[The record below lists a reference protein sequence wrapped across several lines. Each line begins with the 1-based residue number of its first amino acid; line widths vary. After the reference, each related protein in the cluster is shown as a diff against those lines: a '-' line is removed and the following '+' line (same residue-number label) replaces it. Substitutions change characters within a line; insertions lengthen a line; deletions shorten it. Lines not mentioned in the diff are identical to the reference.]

1 VQDTVLGKLLSV
13 TGTSERPKAHHVLP
27 QFYLRAWSDERGL
40 IAMLNRDGKE
50 VKTGSK
56 ALAVEND
63 FYTVTNPQGEKDGIV
78 EKALAEID
86 AQGAAA
92 HSALL
97 RCEFPLEPEQ
107 KIAFA
112 EWLGLQWVR
121 GRSSRASGRELADK
135 MQKMLNKFGLQNA
148 DIKESSEGEPDSDSE
163 DLDEDIPLG
172 AGPAIEVPDLSHI
185 PKDEREKLEIELD
198 NYEFVIPK
206 EFQLLQMLKMRS
218 PAALPF
224 LEAEWHLLQ
233 FEDKLLF
240 TSDEPIILQRNWRPE
255 NKFLGI
261 GPASA
266 DHIYVPLSPNL
277 CLAMIRAGSIG
288 KQTFRNLPKEEAE
301 KVRGGTLKTWWSQL
315 FRHVDGPSFPDS
327 IPSLPSERVEVG

>member
-1 VQDTVLGKLLSV
+1 MS
-13 TGTSERPKAHHVLP
+13 GTSKRPRAHHVLP
-27 QFYLRAWSDERGL
+27 RFYLKAWADEHGL

-63 FYTVTNPQGEKDGIV
+63 FYTVTNAEGEKDGIV

-97 RCEFPLEPEQ
+97 SYEFPLEPDQ
-107 KIAFA
+107 KVAFA
-112 EWLGLQWVR
+112 EWIGLQWVR
-121 GRSSRASGRELADK
+121 GRSSRATGRELADK
-135 MQKMLNKFGLQNA
+135 MQKMLIKFGLENA
-148 DIKESSEGEPDSDSE
+148 DIKESSEGEPDLESE
-163 DLDEDIPLG
+163 DLDEDVLPR
-172 AGPAIEVPDLSHI
+172 AGPAVEVPDLSHI
-185 PKDEREKLEIELD
+185 PKDERENLKKELD

-206 EFQLLQMLKMRS
+206 EFQLQQMLKSMP
-218 PAALPF
+218 PATLPF

-233 FEDKLLF
+233 FEQKLLF

-266 DHIYVPLSPNL
+266 DHIYMPLSPNL

-288 KQTFRNLPKEEAE
+288 KQTFRSLPKEEAE
-301 KVRGGTLKTWWSQL
+301 KINAGTFKAWWSQL
-315 FRHVDGPSFPDS
+315 FRHVDGLPFPSS
-327 IPSLPSERVEVG
+327 IPPMPSERIVVD